1 LVAELFAE
9 IRVQYP
15 NLQLS
20 ITAGFL
26 EPVATRREMMPA
38 PKRTTKIK
46 KTAPAKKRTAAAK
59 PAPARKQAA
68 PRTPPA
74 RAKPSEAP
82 RTSPVELLRKAIT
95 YYYLLSF
102 CPPER
107 IGDFQ
112 SAAGAIRKSLAASAG
127 MQEAD
132 FFSAVIPEV
141 SRRIVAFHQDTREPD
156 KAMVAALVKAAQAAE
171 KDAANLAGFQTQM
184 ALIASLPGRV
194 KLENRLHRNKGCGL
208 CAAPCRYGYFTLI
221 SEPRFIRMQ
230 EIAAAEAAKPASTQS
245 PLGMAYRFTAS
256 HLAQTLGQ
264 QADWVGFAHLANLS
278 FCLLLLG
285 MAKSRL
291 AMPEPQLRLFQ
302 TANQIVV
309 QRSQPK

>member
-1 LVAELFAE
+1 
-9 IRVQYP
+9 
-15 NLQLS
+15 
-20 ITAGFL
+20 
-26 EPVATRREMMPA
+26 MPA
-38 PKRTTKIK
+38 PKRTAKGK
-46 KTAPAKKRTAAAK
+46 KSNIAGKKAPLNSRAVK
-59 PAPARKQAA
+59 KQAA
-68 PRTPPA
+68 PAKRAAPA
-74 RAKPSEAP
+74 QPAGKPDASAAEII
-82 RTSPVELLRKAIT
+82 RQTIT

-107 IGDFQ
+107 IGGFQ
-112 SAAGAIRKSLAASAG
+112 SAAEGIRKSLAASAG
-127 MQEAD
+127 MKEAD
-132 FFSAVIPEV
+132 FFSTVIPEV

-156 KAMVAALVKAAQAAE
+156 KAMVAALAKAARTAE
-171 KDAANLAGFQTQM
+171 KDAASLAGFQTQM

-208 CAAPCRYGYFTLI
+208 CAAPCRYGYFTLV
-221 SEPRFIRMQ
+221 SEPKFRILQ
-230 EIAAAEAAKPASTQS
+230 ERIAAEAAKPVAAQS
-245 PLGMAYRFTAS
+245 PLGMAHGFTAS

-302 TANQIVV
+302 AANQLVV
-309 QRSQPK
+309 QRSRGK